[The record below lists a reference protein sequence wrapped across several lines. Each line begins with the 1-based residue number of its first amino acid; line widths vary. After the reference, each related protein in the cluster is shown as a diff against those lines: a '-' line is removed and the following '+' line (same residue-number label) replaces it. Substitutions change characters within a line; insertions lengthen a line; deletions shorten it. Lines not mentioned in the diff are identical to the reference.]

1 MTTVTEGQHRRDP
14 AAATAPSPSGAP
26 PPRPGSGRRRRLL
39 GRVWLVLVVVEL
51 VFLGTVGT
59 SVASALTAPG
69 TQSTTAR
76 VAEWA
81 RNNGMS
87 PLVTW
92 AEQLMYQPPTVG
104 GAPAANSPLRQLG
117 PPPAPPAG
125 PTLTAGPTLPAAI
138 NTPAQPSLPG
148 EGQWKVTATVHG
160 SPAMAQTFLRPDATH
175 TSYTAAATWFDP
187 HLVRAQLHPGASQ
200 PGGTGWK
207 VPPFIP
213 PSDRA
218 GLLAAFNSGFKLAD
232 ARGGFYEGRRYAKPL
247 VAGAASMVF
256 YTDGTMT
263 VGQWGRGVTMSPKV
277 AAVRQNLTLLV
288 DHAQVVPGINAD
300 TQQTWG
306 STIGSKKY
314 VWRSGIGVTASG
326 ALVSVIGPRLSALTL
341 ASLLQ
346 RAGSVRAMQLDINP
360 DWTSFINYH
369 ATADPAHPQAVNLL
383 PAMKRS
389 PKRYNTASARDFVTL
404 HARGAAQPR
413 S

>member
-1 MTTVTEGQHRRDP
+1 LR
-14 AAATAPSPSGAP
+14 
-26 PPRPGSGRRRRLL
+26 
-39 GRVWLVLVVVEL
+39 RVWWALLVVEL
-51 VFLGTVGT
+51 VFLGTVGA

-69 TQSTTAR
+69 TQGTTAR

-92 AEQLMYQPPTVG
+92 AEQLTYQPPKVG
-104 GAPAANSPLRQLG
+104 GAPAADSPLHHRSPPL
-117 PPPAPPAG
+117 PPPAGA
-125 PTLTAGPTLPAAI
+125 TLPAPI
-138 NTPAQPSLPG
+138 GTPAQPSLPG
-148 EGQWKVTATVHG
+148 EGQWQVTATVHG
-160 SPAMAQTFLRPDATH
+160 FPAMAQTFLRPDATH

-187 HLVRAQLHPGASQ
+187 QLVRAQLHPGASQ

-207 VPPFIP
+207 VPSFIP
-213 PSDRA
+213 PSQRA

-232 ARGGFYEGRRYAKPL
+232 AHGGFYEGGRYAKPL
-247 VAGAASMVF
+247 VGGAASMVF

-263 VGQWGRGVTMSPKV
+263 VGQWGRAVTMSPNV

-288 DHAQVVPGINAD
+288 DHGQVVPGINAD

-326 ALVSVIGPRLSALTL
+326 GLVSVIGPRLSAHTL

-346 RAGSVRAMQLDINP
+346 RSGAVRAMQLDINP
-360 DWTSFINYH
+360 DWTSFIDYH
-369 ATADPAHPQAVNLL
+369 PTADPTQPQAVNLL
-383 PAMKRS
+383 PTMKRS
-389 PKRYNTASARDFVTL
+389 PDRYNTTSARDFVTL
-404 HARGAAQPR
+404 HTR
-413 S
+413 

>member
-1 MTTVTEGQHRRDP
+1 MTAVTEGQHRRDP
-14 AAATAPSPSGAP
+14 AAASAPSPSGAP

-51 VFLGTVGT
+51 VFLGAVGT

-76 VAEWA
+76 IAEWA

-92 AEQLMYQPPTVG
+92 AEQLTYQPPTVG

-117 PPPAPPAG
+117 PAPAVPAGPTPPAG
-125 PTLTAGPTLPAAI
+125 PTLPATI
-138 NTPAQPSLPG
+138 TTPAQPSLPG

-187 HLVRAQLHPGASQ
+187 HLVRAQLHPGAAQ
-200 PGGTGWK
+200 PGGTGWT
-207 VPPFIP
+207 VPSFIP

-232 ARGGFYEGRRYAKPL
+232 AHGGFYEGGRYAKPL

-288 DHAQVVPGINAD
+288 DHAQVVRDRGDRIRCPRLGHRAPVVRAHPGEPVAARRECAGHAAGHQPGLD
-300 TQQTWG
+300 LVHQLPRHRRPG
-306 STIGSKKY
+306 PA
-314 VWRSGIGVTASG
+314 ASG
-326 ALVSVIGPRLSALTL
+326 ESAAHDETLTQAVQHRLGPRL
-341 ASLLQ
+341 
-346 RAGSVRAMQLDINP
+346 R
-360 DWTSFINYH
+360 H
-369 ATADPAHPQAVNLL
+369 PARPRRCAAEDL
-383 PAMKRS
+383 
-389 PKRYNTASARDFVTL
+389 
-404 HARGAAQPR
+404 GAWVGK
-413 S
+413 